1 MTSHGPASAS
11 PSTPDADPKTAAPTP
26 PALPRPAATVVMVR
40 DGASGLEVFMVRRH
54 GLSDVLGGAYV
65 FPGGKVDPADAELQP
80 HHHLD
85 QDPDMLRASL
95 GEPELDALQAT
106 ALYVA
111 AVREAFEECG
121 VLFAHNPAAPAALD
135 VPEITALCRAGQSFN
150 DAVAARGLRLDTQ
163 ALAPWSRWITPV
175 KSPIMTKRFDTR
187 FFLAFA
193 PAGQTAQ
200 HDDHEA
206 TASVWTTPQAAL
218 ARYQAEEIELA
229 PPQIMGLLHLSLFTS
244 AHAALEDARTRR
256 PPVIRPEV
264 IDVGNGER
272 LLCYPGDEHH
282 PVRARALPG
291 PTRIEYRKGRFLWV
305 E

>member
-1 MTSHGPASAS
+1 M
-11 PSTPDADPKTAAPTP
+11 
-26 PALPRPAATVVMVR
+26 LR

-65 FPGGKVDPADAELQP
+65 FPGGKVDADDADIDPQD
-80 HHHLD
+80 HLD
-85 QDPDMLRASL
+85 QPAETLLASL
-95 GEPELDALQAT
+95 GEPELDTLQAT

-121 VLFAHNPAAPAALD
+121 VLFARPGAQPAASVD
-135 VPEITALCRAGQSFN
+135 VAQVAALCRAGQSFN
-150 DAVAARGLRLDTQ
+150 NAVAALGLRLHTH
-163 ALAPWSRWITPV
+163 ALAPWSRWVTPA

-187 FFLAFA
+187 FFLAAA
-193 PAGQTAQ
+193 PAGQTAL

-206 TASVWTTPQAAL
+206 TASVWTAPQAAL
-218 ARYQAEEIELA
+218 AQYQAEEIDLA
-229 PPQIMGLLHLSLFTS
+229 PPQIMGLLHLTQFGSVD
-244 AHAALEDARTRR
+244 AALQDARTRR

-282 PVRARALPG
+282 PVRERALPG
-291 PTRIEYRKGRFLWV
+291 PSRVEYRKGRFLWK
-305 E
+305 